1 MHTLIKGIGV
11 NIFKNIFLIFERKK
25 TKRDSEVGVEN
36 GEELKEVNL
45 RENIIFLKKYMRKK

>member
-11 NIFKNIFLIFERKK
+11 NIFRNIFLIFERKK
-25 TKRDSEVGVEN
+25 TKRESEVGVEN

-45 RENIIFLKKYMRKK
+45 RENIIFFKNI